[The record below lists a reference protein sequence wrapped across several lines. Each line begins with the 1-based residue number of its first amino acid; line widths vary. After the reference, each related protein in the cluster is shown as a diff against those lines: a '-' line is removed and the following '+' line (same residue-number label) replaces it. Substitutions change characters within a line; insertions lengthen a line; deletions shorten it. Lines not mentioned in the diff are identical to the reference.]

1 MQAMCGVRKVA
12 KSSSLFLNKNERDY
26 EMNIKQKQFL
36 TANEIQQIKAL
47 AHICG
52 QYDQI
57 DYSSDLHVNFLT
69 ARNKEEMNDF
79 LLYDDTQ
86 LVGTLSMYD
95 FERPTKLELIGFVH
109 PDYRKQHIGTTLL
122 QTAMKEIRKRE
133 ANEALLI
140 MNGDS
145 ASGKEFAKHMKLP
158 YLYSEYSMEFK
169 VKEGQKTTKNT
180 IQLTLASSES
190 LLDLIELSSQAFG
203 DSVENTSIWLQKMMN
218 SPSHQVY
225 SALIDEKVIGTI
237 TTSDQEQST
246 TLSGFAVHPSYQ
258 GKGYGKDILSYMVHT
273 LITEGASTIELDV
286 ETKNTH
292 ALQLYTQCGF
302 EMKTKHDY
310 YNIMNFEVNA
320 CV

>member
-1 MQAMCGVRKVA
+1 
-12 KSSSLFLNKNERDY
+12 
-26 EMNIKQKQFL
+26 MNIEQKKSL
-36 TANEIQQIKAL
+36 TTNEIQQMKDLAL
-47 AHICG
+47 ICG
-52 QYDQI
+52 QHDEI
-57 DYSSDLHVNFLT
+57 DYSSDLHSNFLT
-69 ARNKEEMNDF
+69 ARTNEEINDF

-86 LVGTLSMYD
+86 LIGALSMYD

-109 PDYRKQHIGTTLL
+109 PNYRKQHIGTTLL
-122 QTAMKEIRKRE
+122 QTAMKEIRIRV
-133 ANEALLI
+133 ADEALII

-145 ASGKEFAKHMKLP
+145 ISGKEFAKHLKLP

-169 VKEGQKTTKNT
+169 TKEVQKTTKHT
-180 IQLTLASSES
+180 IQLTLASSEL
-190 LLDLIELSSQAFG
+190 LLDLIEISSKAFG
-203 DSVENTSIWLQKMMN
+203 DSAENTATWLQKMMN

-225 SALIDEKVIGTI
+225 CALIDEKIVGTI
-237 TTSDQEQST
+237 TISKQEQST

-286 ETKNTH
+286 ETKNNH

-310 YNIMNFEVNA
+310 YNVMNFEVNA

>member
-1 MQAMCGVRKVA
+1 
-12 KSSSLFLNKNERDY
+12 
-26 EMNIKQKQFL
+26 MNIEQKKSL
-36 TANEIQQIKAL
+36 TTNEIQQMKDLAL
-47 AHICG
+47 ICG
-52 QYDQI
+52 QHDEI
-57 DYSSDLHVNFLT
+57 DYSSDLHLNFLT
-69 ARNKEEMNDF
+69 ARTNEEINDF

-86 LVGTLSMYD
+86 LIGALSMYD

-109 PDYRKQHIGTTLL
+109 PNYRKQHIGTTLL
-122 QTAMKEIRKRE
+122 QTAMKEIQIRV
-133 ANEALLI
+133 ADEALII

-145 ASGKEFAKHMKLP
+145 ISGKEFAKHLKLP

-169 VKEGQKTTKNT
+169 TKEVQKTTKHT
-180 IQLTLASSES
+180 IQLTLASSEL
-190 LLDLIELSSQAFG
+190 LLDLIEISSKAFG
-203 DSVENTSIWLQKMMN
+203 DSAENTATWLQKMMN
-218 SPSHQVY
+218 SSSHQVY
-225 SALIDEKVIGTI
+225 CALIDEKIVGTI
-237 TTSDQEQST
+237 TISKQEQST

-286 ETKNTH
+286 ETKNNH

-310 YNIMNFEVNA
+310 YNVMNFEVNA